1 MTFKYNNVYI
11 KDTATVCGPYEKS
24 GPLRRYFDK
33 SYDDLYFGEK
43 SWEKA
48 EIKLVKDALV
58 MIMKKSGMSKE
69 NIVVFWD

>member
-1 MTFKYNNVYI
+1 MTFKYKNVYI
-11 KDTATVCGPYEKS
+11 NETATISGPYEKE

-33 SYDDLYFGEK
+33 TYDDLYFGEK

-58 MIMKKSGMSKE
+58 MIMKHYYYTHHK
-69 NIVVFWD
+69 NL